1 MIRCVPA
8 PDAERLSA
16 LAALHA
22 AAFAPERGWSAEEI
36 GDLAMRGALI
46 ADDAACGFALIS
58 LAADEAELLTIAV
71 GSERRGRGI
80 GAALLR
86 ETENAARESG
96 AARLFLEVAAD
107 NAAAL
112 ALYRKAGFD
121 ETGRR
126 PAYYRRE
133 AGRI

>member
-1 MIRCVPA
+1 
-8 PDAERLSA
+8 
-16 LAALHA
+16 
-22 AAFAPERGWSAEEI
+22 
-36 GDLAMRGALI
+36 I

-133 AGRI
+133 AGRIDAVMMSKTL